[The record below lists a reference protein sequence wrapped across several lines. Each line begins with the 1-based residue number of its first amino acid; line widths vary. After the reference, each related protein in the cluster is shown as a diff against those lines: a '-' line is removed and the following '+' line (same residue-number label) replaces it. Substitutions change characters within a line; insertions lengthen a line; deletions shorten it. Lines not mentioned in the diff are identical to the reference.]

1 MLRGGARSREL
12 EAILVPL
19 LGVGGKLL
27 AFNSNSWLLPAIL
40 PQPSYLRTTRSLH
53 LLPRTPLAR
62 IPKET
67 IDQIIHLADIVEVVG
82 DFVSLKKKGQN
93 MWACCPFHHEKSPS
107 FSVAPAKGLYKCFGC
122 GKAGG
127 VVQFIMDIEGSSYV
141 EALKYL
147 AKKYGVE
154 IQEEEKT
161 PEQQL
166 VQNEKD
172 SQFIVSNWAKDHYH
186 KLLLESD
193 EGQSIGLSYLR
204 QRGLNQS
211 TIQTFELGYS
221 LDNWDDLLKAAQK
234 EGFQA
239 KYLEKTGL
247 TIVRDDDP
255 NRRYDRFR
263 GRVMF
268 PIHNVSGRV
277 IGFGA
282 RTLKANDKTA
292 KYLNSP
298 ESDIYHKS
306 DVLYGLFQARQA
318 IRSEEVC
325 YLVEGYLD
333 VLSLYQGGIKNVVA
347 SSGTS
352 LTESQIRLIGRYSDN
367 VTVLYDGDAAGIRA
381 SLRGIDM
388 LLEGGLNVRV
398 VLFPD
403 GDDPDSYIR
412 KVGDQR
418 FREHL
423 ESASQDFISFK
434 TAVVAKEAAQ
444 DPVKK
449 AEAIRDVLQSIAKV
463 PDPIKRQVFLQQTSQ
478 AFGIDEQVLITEYNK
493 LVKTAAQKAPTA
505 GHGSSGSS
513 ASSRPGPTAGT
524 GQRVPAPAMSP
535 EEEAEM
541 AMYGATAEDF
551 AAPGV
556 ATKATDDDLEPVP
569 DLVETCEREIVRLMV
584 LYAAQPLTEDIAVA
598 QYLFAQL
605 EDTPLRTPIYA
616 DLLHLCRQELE
627 QGRWPE
633 VRNFIQHSRSDIRAV
648 VSDLATE
655 KYDLSPN
662 WSTHQIYVPRELDQL
677 QQACDNAIL
686 RLNKVNVQRELS
698 VQLDALRHP
707 MDELTML
714 ETLGT
719 IKLLKEMDNRLGELL
734 GTVIPRGAM

>member
-1 MLRGGARSREL
+1 M
-12 EAILVPL
+12 
-19 LGVGGKLL
+19 
-27 AFNSNSWLLPAIL
+27 
-40 PQPSYLRTTRSLH
+40 
-53 LLPRTPLAR
+53 AR

-67 IDQIIHLADIVEVVG
+67 VDQILHLADIVEVVG
-82 DFVSLKKKGQN
+82 DFVTLKRKGQN

-127 VVQFIMDIEGSSYV
+127 VIQFIMDIEGTSYV

-147 AKKYGVE
+147 AKKYGVD

-161 PEQQL
+161 PEEQL
-166 VQNEKD
+166 IQNDKD
-172 SQFIVSNWAKDHYH
+172 SQYIISNWAKDHYH
-186 KLLLESD
+186 KLLTETD

-204 QRGLNQS
+204 QRGLNQQ
-211 TIQTFELGYS
+211 TIKTFELGYS
-221 LDNWDDLLKAAQK
+221 LDQWDDLLKSAEKA
-234 EGFQA
+234 GFER

-247 TIVRDDDP
+247 AIERKDDQGKDTG
-255 NRRYDRFR
+255 RRYDRFR

-268 PIHNVSGRV
+268 PIHNISGRV

-282 RTLKANDKTA
+282 RTLKANDKSA

-306 DVLYGLFQARQA
+306 DVLYGLYQARQA
-318 IRSEEVC
+318 IRNEEVC

-333 VLSLYQGGIKNVVA
+333 VLSLHQGDIRNVVA

-352 LTESQIRLIGRYSDN
+352 LTESQIRLIGRYTDN

-381 SLRGIDM
+381 SLRGID
-388 LLEGGLNVRV
+388 LILEGGLNVRV

-418 FREHL
+418 FKEYL
-423 ESASQDFISFK
+423 ENNSQDFISFK
-434 TAVVAKEAAQ
+434 TNLVAKEAAH

-463 PDPIKRQVFLQQTSQ
+463 PDPIKRQVFLQQTSGT
-478 AFGIDEQVLITEYNK
+478 FGIDEQVLITEYNK
-493 LVKTAAQKAPTA
+493 LVKNASGKAAGGSPPNNNSTTAAKPA
-505 GHGSSGSS
+505 S
-513 ASSRPGPTAGT
+513 ASASTRGP
-524 GQRVPAPAMSP
+524 QLQPELSP
-535 EEEAEM
+535 EDEA
-541 AMYGATAEDF
+541 AMYGATEELF
-551 AAPGV
+551 GPPAASSSL
-556 ATKATDDDLEPVP
+556 ADDSEVEPVP
-569 DLVETCEREIVRLMV
+569 DVLQACEREVVRLLL
-584 LYAAQPLTEDIAVA
+584 LYAAQPLADDISVA
-598 QYLFAQL
+598 QYLFSQL
-605 EDTPLRTPIYA
+605 DETPIRTPIYA
-616 DLLHLCRQELE
+616 DMLHLCREEME

-633 VRNFIQHSRSDIRAV
+633 VRTFIQHGRGDIRSL

-655 KYDLSPN
+655 KYELSPN

-686 RLNKVNVQRELS
+686 RLNKVNVQRELAAR
-698 VQLDALRHP
+698 LDSLREP
-707 MDELTML
+707 LDE
-714 ETLGT
+714 ETLMET
-719 IKLLKEMDNRLGELL
+719 LHAVKLLKQMDDQLGNML
-734 GTVIPRGAM
+734 GTVIPRGA